1 MEETMKKILVLVAC
15 VFLIACASEGDQ
27 SKSEQVA
34 VTAED
39 PHAGHAH
46 AQKPAAVADMTVELA
61 TLNASCGCTLD
72 EVGHCG
78 NYVQIGTQYVAL
90 ANSEDLGLGGMEWC
104 GKEDVK
110 VETAGE
116 VKDGKFVATTLAVK

>member
-1 MEETMKKILVLVAC
+1 MKKILCLLAC
-15 VFLIACASEGDQ
+15 VFLIACASDSDQ
-27 SKSEQVA
+27 SNSDQAA

-46 AQKPAAVADMTVELA
+46 AQEQVAVADVAVELA
-61 TLNASCGCTLD
+61 TRNAVCGCTLD

-78 NYVQIGTQYVAL
+78 NYVEIGSLYVAL

-104 GKEDVK
+104 GKSDVK

-116 VKDGKFVATTLAVK
+116 IKDGKFVATTLAVK